1 MLKYTLLT
9 INALIQT
16 LVLLFL
22 NVALFVLA
30 ILALF
35 AGDFTMFV
43 VLLSL
48 NSILAHTAIPGAIKK
63 NNDLAAE
70 IRKQKQKLP

>member
-1 MLKYTLLT
+1 MTKYTLLT

-16 LVLLFL
+16 LVLIFL

-48 NSILAHTAIPGAIKK
+48 NSILAHTAITGTTKR
-63 NNDLAAE
+63 NRELSDE
-70 IRKQKQKLP
+70 IRNSRDRS